1 MILVGIWEV
10 TSSIPS
16 LPEFMFPSFLQVMQ
30 TIVEG
35 IVSGQILSAIG
46 ISLGR
51 LLIGFISASIIGL
64 ILGYLIWKY
73 KLIEDTLGFL
83 ITALQSIPSIVWFP
97 LAIIWFGLNNYAIL
111 FIVMI
116 GATWTVTLSA
126 VSGFKN
132 VPVLYQQV
140 AQTLGSKGF
149 HFLKTVI
156 FPSAVPQLISGFRIA
171 WAFSWRALMAGELL
185 GASSGLGQL
194 LDAGRSLGQM
204 DLVIAVMIII
214 GIIGT
219 IVDHLLFTK
228 IETNIQRKWG
238 LN

>member
-1 MILVGIWEV
+1 MTTVLRRIIFIVILVGIWEV
-10 TSSIPS
+10 TSRISS

-46 ISLGR
+46 ISLG
-51 LLIGFISASIIGL
+51 GL
-64 ILGYLIWKY
+64 
-73 KLIEDTLGFL
+73 L
-83 ITALQSIPSIVWFP
+83 ITALQSLPSIVWFP
-97 LAIIWFGLNNYAIL
+97 IAIIWFGLNNYAIL

-156 FPSAVPQLISGFRIA
+156 FPSAVPQLI
-171 WAFSWRALMAGELL
+171 
-185 GASSGLGQL
+185 
-194 LDAGRSLGQM
+194 
-204 DLVIAVMIII
+204 
-214 GIIGT
+214 
-219 IVDHLLFTK
+219 
-228 IETNIQRKWG
+228 
-238 LN
+238 